1 MFYLRASI
9 ENPISFASAG
19 LFIAD
24 TPWTHMRR
32 VIDSFEIVIG
42 VKGTVYIQQ
51 GEEKYIV
58 KEGDVL
64 LLMPGY
70 VHQGYAISG
79 KGTSFFWMHFY
90 CNGEFDILEDKSA
103 EEDILLANNNPYLNS
118 LNSKILIP
126 TFFTPAN
133 IERLHILSRQLL
145 HVYESRY
152 YTGQGMNYL
161 QTSLLIELTEQ
172 VIAQGTKMANTHPA
186 KDHLPKI
193 LEWIRI
199 HSEKE
204 ISLQHIAHE
213 FNYTK
218 EYLARYF
225 KKNMGMSMQ
234 EYIHNLKIS
243 KAKELLCQSDR
254 NIKEIANGLGFQD
267 EKYFMKLFKRHE
279 KITPR
284 EYRRAY
290 NMTHLNNQ

>member
-1 MFYLRASI
+1 MFYLRANI
-9 ENPISFASAG
+9 ENPISFTSAG

-24 TPWTHMRR
+24 TPWTHMKR
-32 VIDSFEIVIG
+32 VIDSFEIIVGI
-42 VKGTVYIQQ
+42 KGAAYIQQ
-51 GEEKYIV
+51 DEEKYII

-64 LLMPGY
+64 LLMPGH
-70 VHQGYAISG
+70 VHQGYATSG

-90 CNGEFDILEDKSA
+90 CNEEFDILEDKSV
-103 EEDILLANNNPYLNS
+103 EEDISLANNNPYLNS

-152 YTGQGMNYL
+152 YTGQAMNYL
-161 QTSLLIELTEQ
+161 QTALLIELTEQ
-172 VIAQGTKMANTHPA
+172 LIAQGTKMANTNPA

-204 ISLQHIAHE
+204 ISLQHVAHE

-218 EYLARYF
+218 EYLSRYF

-290 NMTHLNNQ
+290 NMTHLNNR